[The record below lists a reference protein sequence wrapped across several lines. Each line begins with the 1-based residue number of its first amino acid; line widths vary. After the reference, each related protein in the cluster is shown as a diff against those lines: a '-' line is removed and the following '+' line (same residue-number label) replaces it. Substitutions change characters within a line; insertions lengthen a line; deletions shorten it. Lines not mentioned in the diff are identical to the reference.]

1 MAHSEPFEQLTG
13 TLTVYIAPVGS
24 TVPDVANTPESPWVE
39 IGCTDGEQSLQ
50 HAGAL
55 EYFRD
60 NCHQGPVKAVRPEE
74 DVIVA
79 FTLVG
84 LTLENYAYI
93 LHAVADVVEDTDADP
108 DTKTIHLKRGFVPTE
123 YALLF
128 RGEALSP
135 YGVYPGMYVIPRG
148 VFDGEP
154 QPTFAKDGRA
164 GLEVEFHALEDDD
177 QADEDDALGWL
188 VVALAACTPP
198 TSVVISGD
206 EIPDVAVPETYT
218 ATVLPKGVSDL
229 TIVWTPAPTSGQGTL
244 SAVYTFTEATDYTI
258 GVTVQACGVMVYDT
272 HDVIANP
279 GSPGS

>member
-24 TVPDVANTPESPWVE
+24 SIPAVTATPTSPWVE
-39 IGCTDGEQSLQ
+39 LGCTDGEQSLQ

-84 LTLENYAYI
+84 LTLENYARVI
-93 LHAVADVVEDTDADP
+93 SEVANVETDAVSDP
-108 DTKTIHLKRGFVPTE
+108 NTKTLPLKRGFVPEE

-128 RGEALSP
+128 QGEALSP
-135 YGVYPGMYVIPRG
+135 YGAWPGMYVIPRG

-177 QADEDDALGWL
+177 QGDEDDALGWL
-188 VVALAACTPP
+188 VVQSAA
-198 TSVVISGD
+198 
-206 EIPDVAVPETYT
+206 A
-218 ATVLPKGVSDL
+218 A
-229 TIVWTPAPTSGQGTL
+229 
-244 SAVYTFTEATDYTI
+244 
-258 GVTVQACGVMVYDT
+258 
-272 HDVIANP
+272 
-279 GSPGS
+279 

>member
-1 MAHSEPFEQLTG
+1 MAHSEPFDQLTG

-24 TVPDVANTPESPWVE
+24 AVPDVANTPESPWVE

-79 FTLVG
+79 FNLVG
-84 LTLENYAYI
+84 LTLENYARV
-93 LHAVADVVEDTDADP
+93 LHAATNVVEDTVADP
-108 DTKTIHLKRGFVPTE
+108 DTKTMPLKRGFVPTE

-135 YGVYPGMYVIPRG
+135 YGVYAGMYVIPRG

-177 QADEDDALGWL
+177 QADTDDALGWL

-198 TSVVISGD
+198 TSVVISGEETPTVD
-206 EIPDVAVPETYT
+206 TEETYT
-218 ATVLPKGVSDL
+218 ATVLPSGVSDL
-229 TIVWTPAPTSGQGTL
+229 TIVWTPEPGSGQGTL
-244 SAVYTFTEATDYTI
+244 TADYTFTETGATTI
-258 GVTVQACGVMVYDT
+258 GVTVEACGVMVYDT
-272 HDVIANP
+272 HDVDVEA
-279 GSPGS
+279 GY

>member
-24 TVPDVANTPESPWVE
+24 TVPDVANTPEAPWVE
-39 IGCTDGEQSLQ
+39 LGCTDGEQSIQ

-84 LTLENYAYI
+84 LTLENYARV
-93 LHAVADVVEDTDADP
+93 LHEADNVATDAVADP
-108 DTKTIHLKRGFVPTE
+108 DTKTMPLKRGFVPIE

-128 RGEALSP
+128 RGDALSP
-135 YGVYPGMYVIPRG
+135 YGVYAGMYVIPRG

-177 QADEDDALGWL
+177 QEDSDDALGWL
-188 VVALAACTPP
+188 VVALAVCTPP
-198 TSVVISGD
+198 TSVVISGSEFPTVD
-206 EIPDVAVPETYT
+206 EPETYT
-218 ATVLPKGVSDL
+218 ATVLPESVSDL

-244 SAVYTFTEATDYTI
+244 SAVYTFTESTDYTI
-258 GVTVQACGVMVYDT
+258 GVTVQACGIMVYDT
-272 HDVIANP
+272 HDVTAGP
-279 GSPGS
+279 GS

>member
-1 MAHSEPFEQLTG
+1 MMAHSEPFDQLTG

-93 LHAVADVVEDTDADP
+93 LHAAENVATDTDADP
-108 DTKTIHLKRGFVPTE
+108 DTKTMPLKRGFVPTE
-123 YALLF
+123 YAMLF

-135 YGVYPGMYVIPRG
+135 YGVYAGMYVIPRG

-177 QADEDDALGWL
+177 QEDSDDALGWL
-188 VVALAACTPP
+188 VVALAVCTPP
-198 TSVVISGD
+198 TSVVISGSEFPTVD
-206 EIPDVAVPETYT
+206 EPETYT
-218 ATVLPKGVSDL
+218 ATVLPESVSDL

-244 SAVYTFTEATDYTI
+244 SAVYTFTESTDYTI
-258 GVTVQACGVMVYDT
+258 GVTVQACGIMVYDT
-272 HDVIANP
+272 HDVTAGP
-279 GSPGS
+279 GS

>member
-24 TVPDVANTPESPWVE
+24 TVPDVDNTPESPWVE
-39 IGCTDGEQSLQ
+39 LGCTDGEQSLQ

-79 FTLVG
+79 FSLVG

-93 LHAVADVVEDTDADP
+93 LHAVANVATDAVADP
-108 DTKTIHLKRGFVPTE
+108 DTKTMPLKRGFVPTE

-135 YGVYPGMYVIPRG
+135 YGVFAGMYVIPRG

-164 GLEVEFHALEDDD
+164 ALETEFHALEDDD
-177 QADEDDALGWL
+177 QVDSDDALGWL
-188 VVALAACTPP
+188 VVALEVCTPP
-198 TSVVISGD
+198 TSVVISGS
-206 EIPDVAVPETYT
+206 ETPTTGVAETYT
-218 ATVLPKGVSDL
+218 ATVAPVGVSDL
-229 TIVWTPAPTSGQGTL
+229 TIAWTPAPGSGQGTL
-244 SAVYTFTEATDYTI
+244 SAIYTFAEDGAVTI
-258 GVTVQACGVMVYDT
+258 GVTVQACGVTVYDT
-272 HDVIANP
+272 HDVTA
-279 GSPGS
+279 SPGQ